1 MTVTSV
7 HEDFDQLELTLV
19 ADFDAPVER
28 VWQLWADPRKLE
40 RWWGPPSYPATVDD
54 FDLSPGGTVSYRMTG
69 PEGDQPHGWWR
80 IDSVA
85 PPTHLEFTDG
95 FADDRGEPLADSP
108 TIGIQVTLTRSGTAG
123 TGTHMELSSTFRN
136 QEEMHQMSDMGM
148 AEGMREAAQQMDH
161 LLA

>member
-7 HEDFDQLELTLV
+7 NEDFDQLSLTLA
-19 ADFDAPVER
+19 ADFDAPVEQ

-40 RWWGPPSYPATVDD
+40 RWWGPPTYPATVDD
-54 FDLSPGGTVSYRMTG
+54 FDLNPGGTVTYHMTG

-80 IDSVA
+80 VGSVA

-95 FADDRGEPLADSP
+95 FADDDGRPLSDSP
-108 TIGIQVTLTRSGTAG
+108 KIETRVTLTRRGTSG
-123 TGTHMELSSTFRN
+123 TGTHMELSSRFRS
-136 QEEMHQMSDMGM
+136 QDEMRQMSDMGM
-148 AEGMREAAQQMDH
+148 AEGMREAAGQMDR